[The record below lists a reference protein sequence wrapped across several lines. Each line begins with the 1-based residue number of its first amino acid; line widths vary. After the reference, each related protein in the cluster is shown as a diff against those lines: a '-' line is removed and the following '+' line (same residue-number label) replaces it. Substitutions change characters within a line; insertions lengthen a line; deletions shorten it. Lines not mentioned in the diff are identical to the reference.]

1 MVPLPILKKTD
12 LVVLHITNFPLPPPS
27 LVICILNSLEKD
39 GKIRGEK
46 GDGIG
51 TNQAIGFLVC
61 CGTAV
66 LL

>member
-46 GDGIG
+46 GDGIA
-51 TNQAIGFLVC
+51 TSQNY
-61 CGTAV
+61 
-66 LL
+66 